1 MCRCCT
7 CPLFRRVIMTN
18 FRTPNLGTIALVM
31 LAALLSGCVGMRPDP
46 MLRTG
51 PGADFDSAQLKSFRD
66 NQEKVLQELYQA
78 AGLAEKKT
86 PASASEWGTVI
97 NAGMDYA
104 DQRCEAYLHAL
115 FRLNRDKN
123 TAVSQIGLV
132 GAATAGVLAAVA
144 ATAKEVAI
152 TAILFGL
159 AGSSV
164 ENNSSNLL
172 FDLEPS
178 SVRTLVRGL
187 QVGYRG
193 TFQKR
198 AFQPGSITT
207 PDQVLSP

>member
-1 MCRCCT
+1 M
-7 CPLFRRVIMTN
+7 
-18 FRTPNLGTIALVM
+18 
-31 LAALLSGCVGMRPDP
+31 
-46 MLRTG
+46 
-51 PGADFDSAQLKSFRD
+51 
-66 NQEKVLQELYQA
+66 
-78 AGLAEKKT
+78 
-86 PASASEWGTVI
+86 I

-104 DQRCEAYLHAL
+104 DHRCEAYLHAL

-144 ATAKEVAI
+144 ATAKEVAV

-187 QVGYRG
+187 QVEYRG